1 VTERLAAWR
10 ARWLTVWAPHE
21 RALLAGVLAAAA
33 LGGLVAAALAIRADL
48 ARLEAAVAA
57 GEQEVA
63 ALRRLA
69 ADLGPTPA
77 ATPAGGPSLVTRL
90 ETAAAA
96 VVGRPRIAAMTPATT
111 PLPEGL
117 REERV
122 TLRLA
127 GTSLAELVRLLHG
140 LGTADPPI
148 DIAGL
153 KLRKHPDDPRRFDAS
168 VEAARVVPAGEP

>member
-1 VTERLAAWR
+1 MRERLQAWLALR
-10 ARWLTVWAPHE
+10 APRE
-21 RALLAGVLAAAA
+21 RALLTGVLGAAAV
-33 LGGLVAAALAIRADL
+33 GGVVAAALAIHADL
-48 ARLEAAVAA
+48 ARLDAAVVA
-57 GEQEVA
+57 GEHELA

-69 ADLGPTPA
+69 ADLGPAPA
-77 ATPAGGPSLVTRL
+77 ATPTGGPSLVTRL

-140 LGTADPPI
+140 LGAADPPI
-148 DIAGL
+148 DVAGL
-153 KLRKHPDDPRRFDAS
+153 TLRKHPDDPRRFDAS
-168 VEAARVVPAGEP
+168 VEAARVIPVGEP